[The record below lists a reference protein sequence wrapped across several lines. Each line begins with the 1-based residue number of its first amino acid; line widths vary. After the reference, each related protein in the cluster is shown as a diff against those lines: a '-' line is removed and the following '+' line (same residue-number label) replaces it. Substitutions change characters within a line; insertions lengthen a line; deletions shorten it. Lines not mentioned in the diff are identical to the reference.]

1 MRFITSTFFAVAALA
16 GLVMAGENPIIYPD
30 GSSKIVAGTPF
41 VITWTPTT
49 GGTVT
54 LTLRQGAS
62 DNLDDVKVIAGECN
76 SNPILLLQISQLI
89 VI

>member
-16 GLVMAGENPIIYPD
+16 GLVMASENPIIYPD

-49 GGTVT
+49 AGPIT
-54 LTLRQGAS
+54 LTLRQGLS
-62 DNLDDVKVIAGECN
+62 DNLNDVKVIVGECI
-76 SNPILLLQISQLI
+76 SNPFHSFRS
-89 VI
+89 VS

>member
-16 GLVMAGENPIIYPD
+16 GLVMASENPIIYPD

-49 GGTVT
+49 IGTTIT

-62 DNLDDVKVIAGECN
+62 DNLDDVKVIVGECI
-76 SNPILLLQISQLI
+76 SNPFHSFRS
-89 VI
+89 VS